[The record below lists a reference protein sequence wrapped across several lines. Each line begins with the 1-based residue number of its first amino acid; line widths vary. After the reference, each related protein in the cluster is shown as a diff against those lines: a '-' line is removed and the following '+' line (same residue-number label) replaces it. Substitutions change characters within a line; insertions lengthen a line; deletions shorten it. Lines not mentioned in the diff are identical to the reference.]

1 MPNTAVKPANAEST
15 WGEAPWEDRKPLIQ
29 RKRRT
34 ENLQCVFFCALLYSG
49 YLAIPSI
56 LCYSEIIIKR
66 KEVKIMYP
74 VQLMISYFTTSF
86 TDIMHIGREVT
97 AKQYTGGGIYKII
110 KIHIYKNRPRNGCA
124 LFHIDIKK
132 DSVGIY
138 CPFWHV
144 CIRLLFPI
152 IGYHLSAI
160 QYGMTGA

>member
-34 ENLQCVFFCALLYSG
+34 ENLQCVFFCTLLYSG

-86 TDIMHIGREVT
+86 TAIMHIGREVT

-144 CIRLLFPI
+144 CIRLLFSM